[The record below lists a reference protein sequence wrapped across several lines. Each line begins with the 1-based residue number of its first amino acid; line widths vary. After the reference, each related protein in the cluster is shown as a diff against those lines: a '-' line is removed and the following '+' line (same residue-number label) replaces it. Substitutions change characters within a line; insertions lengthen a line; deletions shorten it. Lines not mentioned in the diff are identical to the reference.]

1 MESVAPP
8 CFACEVGGSSC
19 STCQHLHGRGLLLR
33 QLLLESLYLLKLTK
47 ASMSFS
53 REVENWHWSY
63 YRSWGGLRFASGFAV
78 LWMFLQILNSLLK
91 FRTLLSICLP
101 CCFPDSPLK
110 WFTLSC
116 SSVRIAL
123 TLFLLQLQ
131 HPASCNAWV
140 DPASTEHPWICL
152 LEQCCLALR
161 FFRDFL
167 IDRIFETRECFSIF
181 IEIISFLF
189 TAVME
194 LSSALFSWFSPL
206 PRPPATASPPLW
218 RILILPLLESST
230 LQSVQNSHRCPCL

>member
-8 CFACEVGGSSC
+8 CFAREVGGSSC
-19 STCQHLHGRGLLLR
+19 STCQHLHGHGLLLR

-47 ASMSFS
+47 TSMS

-78 LWMFLQILNSLLK
+78 LWMFLQILNFLLK

-101 CCFPDSPLK
+101 CYFPGIPLK

-123 TLFLLQLQ
+123 TLFLLQPQ
-131 HPASCNAWV
+131 HLASWYCSAWV

-152 LEQCCLALR
+152 LEQCLALR

-167 IDRIFETRECFSIF
+167 IDSIFENRGCFSIF
-181 IEIISFLF
+181 TEIISFLF
-189 TAVME
+189 TF
-194 LSSALFSWFSPL
+194 FSW
-206 PRPPATASPPLW
+206 
-218 RILILPLLESST
+218 
-230 LQSVQNSHRCPCL
+230 N